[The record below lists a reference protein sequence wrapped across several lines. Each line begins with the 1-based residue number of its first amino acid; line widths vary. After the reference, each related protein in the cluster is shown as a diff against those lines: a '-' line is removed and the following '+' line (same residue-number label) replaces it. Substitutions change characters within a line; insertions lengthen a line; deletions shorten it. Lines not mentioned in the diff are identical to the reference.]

1 MHTTCLRFSA
11 KNSQFQS
18 AKVLS
23 CTQSAKIDTEW
34 LVIMK
39 GIVVTLI
46 WVNDE
51 LALNTSCNGLF
62 ALLRLL
68 SVSQSRQFLQTDLQ
82 IAAIKLDIASTALI
96 FYGRVLNRI
105 LYSHYIVLLTGVTHG
120 NAPPGK
126 FLKFKN
132 AFSFILAAN
141 AFVCRKTT
149 WSTNSIWQPYFNV
162 VEMLQSVAI
171 IK

>member
-11 KNSQFQS
+11 KNSQSLS

-82 IAAIKLDIASTALI
+82 ITAIKLDIACTALV

-105 LYSHYIVLLTGVTHG
+105 LYSRYCATYRCNTWKCSPRKIFEVQKCL
-120 NAPPGK
+120 
-126 FLKFKN
+126 FLHSGSQCF
-132 AFSFILAAN
+132 
-141 AFVCRKTT
+141 C
-149 WSTNSIWQPYFNV
+149 
-162 VEMLQSVAI
+162 M
-171 IK
+171 